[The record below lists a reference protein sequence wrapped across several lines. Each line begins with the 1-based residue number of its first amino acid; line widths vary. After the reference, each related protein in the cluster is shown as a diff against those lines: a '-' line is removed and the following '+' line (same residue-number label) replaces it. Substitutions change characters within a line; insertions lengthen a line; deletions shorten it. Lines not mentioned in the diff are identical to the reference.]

1 LAANVVCISRDLGAK
16 GETVGRL
23 VAKRLGLRYV
33 DEEVIARAA
42 ERGGVETGV
51 VADAEQR
58 KSRLLR
64 VLDLLT
70 DVGSASGLMGAEP
83 APVREAREAEHRQ
96 LILDV
101 LEEIGGEGNAVIVAH
116 AASMA
121 LAGRDGMLRVLVT
134 ASPEIRLKRVAEAEG
149 DAQAEKLVKASD
161 ASRAEYFKRFY
172 SIDREL
178 PCHYDLVVNTDLLA
192 PEQAA
197 EIIVHAAGVADVA
210 PVE

>member
-1 LAANVVCISRDLGAK
+1 MSCRLVCISRDFGAQ
-16 GETVGRL
+16 GDTVGRL
-23 VAKRLGLRYV
+23 VADRLGLRYV

-42 ERGGVETGV
+42 ERGGIESGV

-70 DVGSASGLMGAEP
+70 DVGAGSGMMGVEP
-83 APVREAREAEHRQ
+83 APVRQAREAEHRQ

-134 ASPEIRLKRVAEAEG
+134 ASPEVRRKRLAESEG
-149 DAQAEKLVKASD
+149 EEQAAKLVKQSD
-161 ASRAEYFKRFY
+161 AARAEYFKRFY
-172 SIDREL
+172 SIEQEL
-178 PCHYDLVVNTDLLA
+178 PSHYDLVVSTDSIP

-197 EIIVHAAGVADVA
+197 EIIVHAAGL
-210 PVE
+210 